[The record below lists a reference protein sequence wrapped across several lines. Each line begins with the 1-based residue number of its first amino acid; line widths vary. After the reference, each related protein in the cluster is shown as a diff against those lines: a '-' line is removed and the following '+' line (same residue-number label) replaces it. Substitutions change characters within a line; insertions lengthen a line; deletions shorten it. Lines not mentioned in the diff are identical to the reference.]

1 MLTQHQISINY
12 SNAIHQASNL
22 RSAAERLRKT
32 GTSLQN
38 IETDLDSCWEGRNAD
53 TFTTKVSQAHQS
65 LNTIVNQMNEIAD
78 AIEQTAVIYRDE
90 QQNAYSRQQSASSSG
105 DGGGAFGAGSGG
117 GRIDSGSGGGFA
129 GGGSGGGGGNS
140 FGGGG
145 RSSGNGGSSW

>member
-105 DGGGAFGAGSGG
+105 DGG
-117 GRIDSGSGGGFA
+117 RIDSGSGGGFA

>member
-22 RSAAERLRKT
+22 RSAAEQLRKT

-105 DGGGAFGAGSGG
+105 DGG
-117 GRIDSGSGGGFA
+117 RIDSGSGGGFA